1 MWAGVYPE
9 APHIP
14 LRVEAGKLDGR
25 PVYFRL
31 GGPWEGPAG
40 AAGDGEAAP
49 EPMFRKAP
57 HRRHCPLA
65 FGVYAATRPILR
77 AERAG

>member
-1 MWAGVYPE
+1 VWAGVYPE

-14 LRVEAGKLDGR
+14 LRVEAGELDGR

-49 EPMFRKAP
+49 EPMFRKLLADAIVRCRSAST
-57 HRRHCPLA
+57 RR
-65 FGVYAATRPILR
+65 RDR
-77 AERAG
+77 S